1 MTTIHPDAPGVT
13 DTPAP
18 AGPRV
23 DAEPGTRR
31 PLMLLGGFALAVA
44 PLLVIGGSVT
54 SPPQA
59 SDAPADYI
67 ASLAADPFLT
77 NTSATLFHYG
87 WIAMGSGIL
96 AALGL
101 LRSGKGR
108 LLTLIGGLGSALG
121 AFQISGLL
129 VSDWFL
135 SGLGRHG
142 QRDRRRRG
150 LLSAAGIA
158 VLRDLAEQ
166 RQARRDRLPV
176 LFYAGLARA
185 GVISWKLAPLAVL
198 PMVVSGMVS
207 AALPGIWGTLAGVL
221 VTAIGYLP
229 TFVTAY
235 RLVRRSRY
243 LPG

>member
-1 MTTIHPDAPGVT
+1 MTTTHPDAPGVT

-18 AGPRV
+18 AGLRV
-23 DAEPGTRR
+23 DTEPGTRR

-87 WIAMGSGIL
+87 WIAMGLGIL

-101 LRSGKGR
+101 LRGSRGR
-108 LLTLIGGLGSALG
+108 TLALIGGLGSAFG

-129 VSDWFL
+129 LSDWFL
-135 SGLGRHG
+135 SGLGRTVSEADGVAVFDSLG
-142 QRDRRRRG
+142 QSSSFTIWMA
-150 LLSAAGIA
+150 SAKLGVIA
-158 VLRDLAEQ
+158 
-166 RQARRDRLPV
+166 LPV
-176 LFYAGLARA
+176 VFYAGLARA
-185 GVISWKLAPLAVL
+185 GVIGWKLVPLAVL
-198 PMVVSGMVS
+198 PMVAGGMIGGL
-207 AALPGIWGTLAGVL
+207 LPGVWGSLAGVL
-221 VTAIGYLP
+221 VTAVGYLP

-235 RLVRRSRY
+235 RLVRRSR
-243 LPG
+243 LT